1 MYRAD
6 RVVIPASM
14 RKEMK
19 ERIHTGHL
27 GINSCIRRARDVM
40 YWPGMSA
47 EIRHYVETC
56 GTCSTYCDAQPKESP
71 IITEIPDRPWM
82 KIATDLFEFGG
93 KDYLIT
99 VDCHSSFFEVDL
111 LNDTS
116 SNAIIMKLKAHFS
129 RYGTPTT
136 LISDNGPQY
145 ISALFK
151 QFSHEWQFTHVT
163 SSPGYSRSNGAAEAA
178 VKTVKRLLRKC
189 RALGETHFLHY

>member
-1 MYRAD
+1 
-6 RVVIPASM
+6 
-14 RKEMK
+14 
-19 ERIHTGHL
+19 
-27 GINSCIRRARDVM
+27 
-40 YWPGMSA
+40 
-47 EIRHYVETC
+47 
-56 GTCSTYCDAQPKESP
+56 
-71 IITEIPDRPWM
+71 M
-82 KIATDLFEFGG
+82 KIATDLFEFWG

-145 ISALFK
+145 ISALLK

-163 SSPGYSRSNGAAEAA
+163 SSPGYNQSNGAAEAA
-178 VKTVKRLLRKC
+178 VKTVKRTP
-189 RALGETHFLHY
+189 EEM